1 MSLATLR
8 VRTSAAL
15 HIIDDHRT
23 RASYAR
29 ALLCDADAG
38 INFPT
43 DKDEFEF
50 VWDLWGDIT
59 EPTTSIIPSPVAVGN
74 HGVCCGHAVL

>member
-1 MSLATLR
+1 MR

-15 HIIDDHRT
+15 HII
-23 RASYAR
+23 AR
-29 ALLCDADAG
+29 VPLTVVRLVCGADAG

-74 HGVCCGHAVL
+74 HGVCCGHALL